1 MSIDLELMDAQI
13 AFTRKQLLSLSGLL
27 NEYITAEEE
36 FFDCE
41 DGTAARN
48 LNGARCR
55 WSA

>member
-1 MSIDLELMDAQI
+1 MDAQI